1 MSPRNRQ
8 SCSSGAMVR
17 GIGLSPGI
25 AVGVAIRLERQGPP
39 VFRLAIER
47 PAVAE
52 ELERFQK
59 ALQISRRQLE
69 EIRKQFESYLGT
81 DHACIID
88 AHRMILED
96 PALIGQIEARIDRDL
111 FSPERAL
118 RETAE
123 RWLEIYR
130 STGDSYF
137 GQRGSD
143 FEEVMER
150 VISNLVELE
159 SSQPAEALPEDLIL
173 VSPTVSLSALADFQP
188 QRIRGLV
195 STRGGDV
202 SHLTIVARSCGIPY
216 VGGVENV
223 NRLIR
228 TGQKLVVD
236 GFEGTIHV
244 EPSTEFESACRRKA
258 RASRRITP
266 RPVDGEPVFTRDGR
280 RVFFLANTEVGKDV
294 ARAIRH
300 GAEGIGLFRSEYL
313 YMARKSEPVSETEQ
327 FHVYR
332 DLAEAVAPLPAYI
345 RTLDIGD
352 DGHPFFTRLT
362 GEVEP
367 ILGVR
372 GIRLSLLHPEIFR
385 SQLRAI
391 ARASRFGNL
400 KIVLPMVSSA
410 DEVIEARRLLG
421 EVEAELLAEGE
432 SFQSPLELGAMLE
445 VPAAVFSL
453 EAIAAHSD
461 FLLVGTNDLIQYTLA
476 AGRSNQRVAHLF
488 NPYHPAILGSLAR
501 IARVA
506 EEKSI
511 VTIVC
516 GEVASIPLY
525 ALLLVGMGFQRLS
538 MASYSIPQ
546 LRTIMREV
554 GYAEVRRK
562 IEALL
567 AFDTVKEVQEFVRR
581 EFAALGGLRAGEEL
595 VVGG

>member
-1 MSPRNRQ
+1 MSPRNRH
-8 SCSSGAMVR
+8 SSSGAVIP
-17 GIGLSPGI
+17 GIGLAPGL
-25 AVGVAIRLERQGPP
+25 AVGVAIRLERHGPP
-39 VFRLAIER
+39 FFRLGIER
-47 PAVAE
+47 PAVAQ
-52 ELERFQK
+52 ELDRFQK

-69 EIRKQFESYLGT
+69 GIRKQFESYLGT
-81 DHACIID
+81 DQAFIID

-96 PALIGQIEARIDRDL
+96 PALIGQIESRIRDDL

-130 STGDSYF
+130 CTGDSYF

-143 FEEVMER
+143 FEEVIER

-159 SSQPAEALPEDLIL
+159 SSKRLETLPEDLIL

-216 VGGVENV
+216 VGGVEHV
-223 NRLIR
+223 SRLIR
-228 TGQKLVVD
+228 TGQRVVVD
-236 GFEGTIHV
+236 GFNGTVYV
-244 EPSTEFESACRRKA
+244 EPSAAFQASCRRKA
-258 RASRRITP
+258 QANRRITP
-266 RPVDGEPVFTRDGR
+266 RPVDGDPVFTQDGR
-280 RVFFLANTEVGKDV
+280 RIYFLANTEVGKDV
-294 ARAIRH
+294 SRAIRH

-313 YMARKSEPVSETEQ
+313 YMARKSEPVSEDEQ
-327 FHVYR
+327 FRVYR
-332 DLAEAVAPLPAYI
+332 ELAEATGERPAYI

-352 DGHPFFTRLT
+352 DGHPFFTNLT

-372 GIRLSLLHPEIFR
+372 GIRLSLLHPEIFKG
-385 SQLRAI
+385 QLRAI
-391 ARASRFGNL
+391 VRACQAGNL

-410 DEVIEARRLLG
+410 DEVIEARRLLN
-421 EVEAELLAEGE
+421 EVQSEVAAEGVV
-432 SFQSPLELGAMLE
+432 LEAPVQLGAMLE
-445 VPAAVFSL
+445 VPAAIFCL
-453 EAIAAHSD
+453 EAIAARCD

-488 NPYHPAILGSLAR
+488 NPYHPAILASLAR

-506 EEKSI
+506 QEKEI

-516 GEVASIPLY
+516 GEVASDPVY

-546 LRTIMREV
+546 LRTAMRGV
-554 GYAEVRRK
+554 RYTEVRRK
-562 IEALL
+562 VEAMLTL
-567 AFDTVKEVQEFVRR
+567 QTVKEVRESVRR
-581 EFAALGGLRAGEEL
+581 EFATAGGPRAGEEL